1 MGKFYVSLMDEY
13 WSAYENISTKI
24 AISRR
29 SDISSSERGKMEQ
42 ERWDMW
48 VIPCL
53 LLLIFIRYGKYSDHA
68 AMVVKTFGSTLRR
81 GSKFLYQALPRLL
94 TLWLDYSYPKPEF
107 EEKK

>member
-1 MGKFYVSLMDEY
+1 MNIGQPMKTSVQRLPFPVDPIYHHQSVGKWSKSDGICGSFLVNFLLM
-13 WSAYENISTKI
+13 
-24 AISRR
+24 
-29 SDISSSERGKMEQ
+29 
-42 ERWDMW
+42 
-48 VIPCL
+48 
-53 LLLIFIRYGKYSDHA
+53 FIRYGKYSDHA